1 MFIPALVLRGLDALT
16 TEDAIVTAMSQVSY
30 STVKNIRIIRDET
43 TNTSR
48 GYGFLELNSVSEA
61 TRLLDQLSHNPLEV
75 DGKQLLVSYAKNT
88 FSTVYVPFWLFV
100 LAEIIHACIV
110 MLAIW
115 TEIGI
120 IIQLNFIH
128 LNNGNLVPP

>member
-1 MFIPALVLRGLDALT
+1 MLIPALVLRGLDALT

-100 LAEIIHACIV
+100 LIEIIHTCIV

-115 TEIGI
+115 TEIWI
-120 IIQLNFIH
+120 IIQLNYVY
-128 LNNGNLVPP
+128 LDNGNFVPP